1 MTQYSLVT
9 APSLLSLAILGQV
22 FAASEPQYSEPPN
35 QGGVYVIA
43 HRGAHQ
49 RIPENT
55 LAAYRKAIELGA
67 DFVEID
73 LRTTKD
79 GEFISIHNRTV
90 DAYTVDGTR
99 GMVSDFTLA
108 EIKSLDIG
116 SRVDPK
122 WSSERVPTVD
132 EILILCKGKIGIYLD
147 LKDAPVDEVA
157 NQIKAHGMQRQ
168 VVWCI
173 SPDQVA
179 VVKRA
184 CAECLPMPDPE
195 SEETLPRM
203 LEQTAAKIVAPVWR
217 DFSSTF
223 AAKCHAI
230 GVIVFVDEQKPDTGH
245 WQLLLNWGADGI
257 QTDDPEQLI
266 KFLRLRD

>member
-1 MTQYSLVT
+1 MVRLLLVG
-9 APSLLSLAILGQV
+9 LLFCACSGQL
-22 FAASEPQYSEPPN
+22 FAATEPQYPEPPN
-35 QGGVYVIA
+35 RGSVYVIA

-49 RIPENT
+49 GIPENT

-73 LRTTKD
+73 VRTTKD
-79 GEFISIHNRTV
+79 GKCISIHNRTV

-99 GMVSDFTLA
+99 GKVSDFTLP

-122 WSSERVPTVD
+122 WSSERVPTLD
-132 EILILCKGKIGIYLD
+132 EILKLCKGKIGIFLD
-147 LKDAPVDEVA
+147 LKDASIDEVA
-157 NQIKAHGMQRQ
+157 HQIKAHGMHRQ

-173 SPDQVA
+173 SPDQVTA
-179 VVKRA
+179 VKRS

-203 LEQTAAKIVAPVWR
+203 LEQTAAKIVAPVWS
-217 DFSSTF
+217 DFSPTF
-223 AAKCHAI
+223 AAKCHST
-230 GVIVFVDEQKPDTGH
+230 GVIVFVDEQKSDPSH
-245 WQLLLNWGADGI
+245 WQLLLDWGADGI
-257 QTDDPEQLI
+257 QTDAPEQLI
-266 KFLRLRD
+266 NFLRRRD